1 MLSQLLDVQ
10 YKNHLIWMYMKS
22 VVRFANESFFE
33 KISFNE
39 LINL

>member
-22 VVRFANESFFE
+22 VFE
-33 KISFNE
+33 NISFNE
-39 LINL
+39 LVNL